1 MSVCRLLLLTVNA
14 CYDCPL
20 KVKECRNLCDEFGL
34 IRESLSGKYGQD
46 VSPVVVSMTV
56 SQPGDI
62 KNAIHL
68 HMNALWPSKID

>member
-1 MSVCRLLLLTVNA
+1 MR
-14 CYDCPL
+14 
-20 KVKECRNLCDEFGL
+20 ECRNLCDEFGL

-46 VSPVVVSMTV
+46 VSPVVSMTV